1 MYIFP
6 NGVIFVEGFC
16 EQVVKV
22 KKGTKHVLLCLLLIG
37 GFLLPIVWLMAMF
50 YLTAG
55 AGQADY
61 FFALFALVLA
71 MLGAFVIWA
80 VIPRILKVE
89 YDYSVYGSDFIVA
102 KVTAKASRKRKL
114 KVEIKHIEKLS
125 KLSDEDI
132 PNTKYVKKFDFTG
145 GHDASEVY
153 FAEFRLPQKGLCLLL
168 FVPNEKI
175 LEGMRPYLN
184 RDIALKL
191 FYGRK

>member
-1 MYIFP
+1 M
-6 NGVIFVEGFC
+6 EGFC

-22 KKGTKHVLLCLLLIG
+22 KKGSKHVVMCLLLIG
-37 GFLLPIVWLMAMF
+37 AFLVPIVFLMALF
-50 YLTAG
+50 YRGAMAG
-55 AGQADY
+55 VVDY
-61 FFALFALVLA
+61 FYALFALVLA
-71 MLGAFVIWA
+71 MIGAFVIWA
-80 VIPRILKVE
+80 CIPRILKVE

-102 KVTAKASRKRKL
+102 KVTAQSSRKRKL
-114 KVEIKHIEKLS
+114 KMEIKHIERLA

-132 PNTKYVKKFDFTG
+132 PKNKYVKKYDFTG
-145 GHDASEVY
+145 NHDVSEIY

-191 FYGRK
+191 FYKRK

>member
-1 MYIFP
+1 M
-6 NGVIFVEGFC
+6 EGFC

-37 GFLLPIVWLMAMF
+37 AFLLPIVWLMAMF

-80 VIPRILKVE
+80 VIPRILKIE

-102 KVTAKASRKRKL
+102 KVIAKANRKRKL
-114 KVEIKHIEKLS
+114 KVEIKHIEKLC